1 MKENKF
7 NNPTSQVT
15 YMCQKLHFNIMKL
28 LDLHTQE
35 ELQLMSDYLKHQ
47 DPSFLQISLI
57 DFINDE
63 LDFYKQMDL
72 EDALEE

>member
-7 NNPTSQVT
+7 NNPTSQVMD
-15 YMCQKLHFNIMKL
+15 MCQKLHFKIMKVL
-28 LDLHTQE
+28 IFHNQE
-35 ELQLMSDYLKHQ
+35 ELQLMSDYQKHH
-47 DPSFLQISLI
+47 DPSFLQVSII
-57 DFINDE
+57 DFINDK

>member
-7 NNPTSQVT
+7 NNPTSQVMD
-15 YMCQKLHFNIMKL
+15 MCQKLHFKIMKVL
-28 LDLHTQE
+28 IFHNQE
-35 ELQLMSDYLKHQ
+35 ELQLMSDYQKHH
-47 DPSFLQISLI
+47 DPSFLQVSII
-57 DFINDE
+57 DFINDD